1 MNTLLFGSLTYQECV
16 TVAEHYGDLGAA
28 VEGAQV
34 AMWMEA
40 YRPQQL
46 QTHIDFLR
54 ARVQR
59 LGAYSAAVF
68 ASAWLDLARD
78 GARGYTGNGCPI
90 CPDGLAMTAF
100 YLEERWRPDVLVG
113 SDIDYPLRA
122 AA

>member
-16 TVAEHYGDLGAA
+16 TVAEHYG
-28 VEGAQV
+28 
-34 AMWMEA
+34 
-40 YRPQQL
+40 
-46 QTHIDFLR
+46 
-54 ARVQR
+54 
-59 LGAYSAAVF
+59 
-68 ASAWLDLARD
+68 DLARD